1 MTGKLVHLRALEPED
16 LSLLYQWE
24 NDTEL
29 WTLSNTLA
37 PFSKAVLERFIE
49 TSAAD
54 IFVNKQLRLMIDEV
68 NTHQTVGTL
77 DIFDFA
83 PEHRRAGLG
92 IFIEKDS
99 RGKGYAMESILLT
112 KKYLFEVLNVH
123 QIFCNIMADNRISI
137 CLFQEAG
144 FQLMGRKKD
153 WIWSKNRFVDE
164 NMYQCFNDL

>member
-54 IFVNKQLRLMIDEV
+54 IFVNKQLRMMIDEV
-68 NTHQTVGTL
+68 NRHHRVGTL
-77 DIFDFA
+77 DVFDFA
-83 PEHRRAGLG
+83 PAQRRAGLVSFG
-92 IFIEKDS
+92 QKDS
-99 RGKGYAMESILLT
+99 RCQVSAMESILLA
-112 KKYLFEVLNVH
+112 KHFLFEVLNFH
-123 QIFCNIMADNRISI
+123 QIFWSIMADSAISI
-137 CLFQEAG
+137 
-144 FQLMGRKKD
+144 
-153 WIWSKNRFVDE
+153 
-164 NMYQCFNDL
+164 